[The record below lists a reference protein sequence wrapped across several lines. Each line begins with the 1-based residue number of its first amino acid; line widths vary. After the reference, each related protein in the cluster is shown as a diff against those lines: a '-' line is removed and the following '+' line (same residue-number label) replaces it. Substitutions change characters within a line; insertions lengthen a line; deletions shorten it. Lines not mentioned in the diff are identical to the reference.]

1 MTSDDIM
8 MADLRAWVDSVYGK
22 EIPIEDYAALIV
34 ALDEIGTSTRGIV
47 ELVSPRSERALGGVM
62 NDVWGL
68 VGGYHTAEEALV
80 ARVRVRLEEQ
90 AGRRL
95 PKLPRNPPLPNSARR
110 DYTPTAERERQRE
123 LETQLPD
130 RLASLLSS
138 LAAAFPEG
146 LIDPRDYVALITVLV
161 GESLSH
167 NDVWRII
174 ARIYSRP
181 RDLVMADLAYL
192 GTGLVAEEEYLMKFR
207 QVLRRRPAG
216 G

>member
-1 MTSDDIM
+1 MTLDNIM

-22 EIPIEDYAALIV
+22 EIPTEDYAALIV
-34 ALDEIGTSTRGIV
+34 ALDEIGTSTRGII
-47 ELVSPRSERALGGVM
+47 ELVSPRTERARGGVM

-68 VGGYHTAEEALV
+68 VGGYDTAEEALV
-80 ARVRVRLEEQ
+80 ARVRERLEEQ

-138 LAAAFPEG
+138 LEEAFPEG
-146 LIDPRDYVALITVLV
+146 LIDPRDYIALITVLV

-167 NDVWRII
+167 NDIWRII

-181 RDLVMADLAYL
+181 RHRVMADLPSL
-192 GTGLVAEEEYLMKFR
+192 GTVLIAQEDYLTKIR

-216 G
+216 S